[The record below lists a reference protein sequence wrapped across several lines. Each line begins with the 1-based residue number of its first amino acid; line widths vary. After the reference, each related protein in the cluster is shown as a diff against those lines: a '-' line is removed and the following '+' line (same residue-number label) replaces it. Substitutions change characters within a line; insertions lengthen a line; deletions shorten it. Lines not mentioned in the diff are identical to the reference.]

1 MEQNIKNK
9 FTDLAIQMEKD
20 VKYDQYSDREIINKW
35 TTLFLNMNNEFRG
48 GIKQL
53 TLKELYADT
62 LSAVINKSE
71 GNLLFDAVPSGL
83 VALDRIIGGFPVG
96 ELTVIGARPAMG
108 KTAFLLTVLANSIVS
123 KNDPIAFFSLEN
135 SSQSIMLRLMSI
147 FSHQSTYKIVTSMKN
162 DLEKKLFMDTTKTI
176 EDANLEIVDDC
187 FTMDDIV
194 SRTHFLVEEKGVKL
208 IIIDYLQLIQ
218 TKSKMNREQEIA
230 KICRELKAIAR
241 KYNVAIFVSSQLS
254 RSVEMRGGD
263 RRPQLSDLR
272 ESGAIEQDADK
283 VIFLHRPEYY
293 NVTEDE
299 LGEST
304 IGIAEF
310 IVAKNRGGAVDS
322 AKVRFV
328 GQCGNFQDF
337 DSTSNFHN
345 YDTLE
350 SFKNIRSTEFLPDF
364 PNKSTDISGIDDTN
378 PF

>member
-20 VKYDQYSDREIINKW
+20 VKYDQYSDSEIINKW
-35 TTLFLNMNNEFRG
+35 TTLFLNMNNEYRE

-53 TLKELYADT
+53 SLKELYADT

-71 GNLLFDAVPSGL
+71 ANILFDAVPTGL
-83 VALDRIIGGFPVG
+83 KSLDRIIGGLPVS

-123 KNDPIAFFSLEN
+123 KNDSIAFFSLEN

-147 FSHQSTYKIVTSMKN
+147 FSNQSLYKILTSKQ
-162 DLEKKLFMDTTKTI
+162 DELEKKIFISATKTI

-194 SRTHFLVEEKGVKL
+194 SRTNFLVKEKGVKL

-230 KICRELKAIAR
+230 KNCRELKALAR
-241 KYNVAIFVSSQLS
+241 KYNIAILVSSQLS
-254 RSVEMRGGD
+254 RSVETRGGD
-263 RRPQLSDLR
+263 RRPQLNDLR

-299 LGEST
+299 QGDST
-304 IGIAEF
+304 IGMAEF

-328 GQCGNFQDF
+328 GQFGKFQDL

-345 YDTLE
+345 YDVLE
-350 SFKNIRSTEFLPDF
+350 SFKNIRSNEFLKNF
-364 PNKSTDISGIDDTN
+364 PNKSSETTGVDDTS